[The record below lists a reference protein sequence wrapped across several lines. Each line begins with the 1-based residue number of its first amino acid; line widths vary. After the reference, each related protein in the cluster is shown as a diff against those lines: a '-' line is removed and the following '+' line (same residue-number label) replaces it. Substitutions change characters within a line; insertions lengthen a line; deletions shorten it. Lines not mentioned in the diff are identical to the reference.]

1 MSDKEPRKNASWTF
15 EKANNLL
22 RVDLPSNKFWQVNLA
37 ETFGCFKEMDE
48 KEKKIFQYG
57 IRQYL
62 SDDTAA
68 SKENKYTDDDKI
80 RIFDQSLK
88 DMINGTY
95 WKRSGKQTEKISK
108 YVTAQFIDDL
118 AAEMDV
124 PRAVVLKIMERKG
137 LVERGRSEEHTS

>member
-1 MSDKEPRKNASWTF
+1 MSDKELRKNASWTF

-37 ETFGCFKEMDE
+37 DTFAGFNDLNDSE
-48 KEKKIFQYG
+48 KLVFQYG

-88 DMINGTY
+88 DMIDGTY

-108 YVTAQFIDDL
+108 YVTAQFIDEL
-118 AAEMDV
+118 AGEMGVD
-124 PRAVVLKIMERKG
+124 RKIVLKIMERKG
-137 LVERGRSEEHTS
+137 LVERG

>member
-37 ETFGCFKEMDE
+37 DTFAGFNDLNDSE
-48 KEKKIFQYG
+48 KLVFQYG

-88 DMINGTY
+88 DMIDGTY
-95 WKRSGKQTEKISK
+95 WKRAGKATEKISK
-108 YVTAQFIDDL
+108 YKTEAQVRE
-118 AAEMDV
+118 AAEQ
-124 PRAVVLKIMERKG
+124 LGMEYSKAKALMEMG
-137 LVERGRSEEHTS
+137 GFVIRG

>member
-1 MSDKEPRKNASWTF
+1 MSEQEKTKKNMSWSFEGSKLTASFPSGKTWTVDFAFDCF
-15 EKANNLL
+15 EGFPNFEALEDN
-22 RVDLPSNKFWQVNLA
+22 
-37 ETFGCFKEMDE
+37 
-48 KEKKIFQYG
+48 EKKVFQYG

-88 DMINGTY
+88 DMIANTY

-108 YVTAQFIDDL
+108 YKTEAQVRE
-118 AAEMDV
+118 AAEQLGM
-124 PRAVVLKIMERKG
+124 PYEKAKALMEMG
-137 LVERGRSEEHTS
+137 GFVIRG

>member
-1 MSDKEPRKNASWTF
+1 MSDEKLRKNASWTF

-37 ETFGCFKEMDE
+37 DTFAGFNDLNDSE
-48 KEKKIFQYG
+48 KLVFQYG

-88 DMINGTY
+88 DMIDGTY

-108 YVTAQFIDDL
+108 YVTAQFIDEL
-118 AAEMDV
+118 AGEMGVD
-124 PRAVVLKIMERKG
+124 RKIVLKIMERKG
-137 LVERGRSEEHTS
+137 LVERG